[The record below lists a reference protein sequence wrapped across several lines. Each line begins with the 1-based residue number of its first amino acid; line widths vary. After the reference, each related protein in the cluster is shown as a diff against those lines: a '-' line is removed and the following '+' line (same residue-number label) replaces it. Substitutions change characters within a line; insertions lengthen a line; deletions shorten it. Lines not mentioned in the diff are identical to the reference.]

1 MELLVVAAGLE
12 GVGLVFA
19 TEAGGGAAGLQIN
32 FFWIIVSSL
41 NCLLFLFILWTLALK
56 PVSRML
62 NARRV
67 RIEEGLRDAE
77 QARRDRDSAQ
87 QEHIAAL
94 AEARREAND
103 ILTRAQR
110 VAQETRD
117 ADLAATRE
125 ELERLRQRASDE
137 IEAEKLRAMAE
148 LRGEVAD
155 LALAAA
161 GKVIGSS
168 MTEDRQRR
176 LVEEFLADAR
186 NVESRD

>member
-19 TEAGGGAAGLQIN
+19 TEAGGAAAGLQIN

-41 NCLLFLFILWTLALK
+41 NFLLFLFILWTLALK

-110 VAQETRD
+110 VAQETETPTWQPRVKSLSGC
-117 ADLAATRE
+117 ASERPTRSKRRSCARWRSCAARSLTSH
-125 ELERLRQRASDE
+125 LRPP
-137 IEAEKLRAMAE
+137 
-148 LRGEVAD
+148 
-155 LALAAA
+155 
-161 GKVIGSS
+161 
-168 MTEDRQRR
+168 
-176 LVEEFLADAR
+176 AR
-186 NVESRD
+186 